1 MAVAGVS
8 KLGMIELIT
17 SLGDAVMVEPARMR
31 EAIERLGFACPED
44 AAPPLVLRAHLGT
57 LIATPVARARRF
69 LPRRRIEG
77 AVIACMVLSMLAHVA
92 VLAAAMR
99 ESRDADAQAGSPRTR
114 LVANHATGARAQQAP
129 EVTAS
134 ADDVDASPSLALPAN
149 EGQGDAQAA
158 ADDRSGALADR
169 ASEAARHFDPCASGD
184 CGIIESGPYET
195 SAAGKHAGADYALHP
210 REVRELALSVVT
222 CTVGG
227 GCNTVS
233 GVDQDD
239 IRAEIARH
247 VDELH
252 HCFGDGA
259 TAATIEVKI
268 DGGVQ
273 VTAKSGGAAADCLA
287 SVIGKLALRG
297 DRGDVTLA
305 FSAD

>member
-1 MAVAGVS
+1 
-8 KLGMIELIT
+8 MIELVT
-17 SLGDAVMVEPARMR
+17 SLGDAVVVEPARLR
-31 EAIERLGFACPED
+31 DAIEKLGFACPED
-44 AAPPLVLRAHLGT
+44 AAAPLVLHARLGT
-57 LIATPVARARRF
+57 LTATPVARARRF

-77 AVIACMVLSMLAHVA
+77 AVIACLVISMLAHSALLVW
-92 VLAAAMR
+92 AMR
-99 ESRDADAQAGSPRTR
+99 GPSEPRANSGSPRTR
-114 LVANHATGARAQQAP
+114 LVANHATGARAEQAQ
-129 EVTAS
+129 EIKAS
-134 ADDVDASPSLALPAN
+134 PDEVDASPSLALPAA
-149 EGQGDAQAA
+149 EGQGDEASDASELPGTNA
-158 ADDRSGALADR
+158 DRS
-169 ASEAARHFDPCASGD
+169 SEAARHFDPCANGD

-195 SAAGKHAGADYALHP
+195 SANGKHAGSEYALHP
-210 REVRELALSVVT
+210 RETRELALSVVT

-252 HCFGDGA
+252 GCFGAGA

-287 SVIGKLALRG
+287 AVIGKLALRG